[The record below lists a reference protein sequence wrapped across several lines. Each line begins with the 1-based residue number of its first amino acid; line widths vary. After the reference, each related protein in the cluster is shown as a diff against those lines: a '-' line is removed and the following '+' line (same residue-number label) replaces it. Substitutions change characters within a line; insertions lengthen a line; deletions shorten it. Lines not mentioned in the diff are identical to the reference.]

1 MAFYIMEVFKSF
13 RKQQME
19 FNKQLIEEFHGQHEY
34 IENRLEERDRLL
46 VESMRQML
54 EARKEITAAEN
65 MEKKK

>member
-1 MAFYIMEVFKSF
+1 
-13 RKQQME
+13 ME

-46 VESMRQML
+46 VESMRQTL